1 MNNNTSNIR
10 KTISNYS
17 YEQNDLIGSGYSS
30 KVYKGMNTKNNQ
42 VVAIKVISFQQLITP
57 ISKSLLKNEI
67 HVLSLIDHPNLMK
80 IYETFETKNNRYL
93 ICEYCNEGDL
103 AEILESKK
111 FTETQSLEELK
122 HYMIKKQYIEISS
135 QPNILKSNGYYKL
148 ADFGFAVIENQYE
161 SIIKKFNVGT
171 PMYMAPET
179 VQNNVYSE
187 KSDIWALG
195 IVLFQMIYHQL
206 PQLSKQEHDLNKK
219 HQFLINK
226 IKNDAETSHKTKE
239 LMLNMLNFDPEKRL
253 SINEV
258 ISNVQIQ
265 TKKISTLQH
274 HNIPCRSIKT
284 SFISQDLQQSRQ
296 QLNDQTSN
304 SKLFQTQQED
314 TIENY
319 LKQPQLLKSTELND
333 FQNWL
338 SIQMQ
343 KINSMIQQ
351 FRTLKIKTNL
361 KDKQSKFL
369 TQKKQ
374 IQHQN
379 SFNNHLSNFIINIM
393 SPDLKHKKSLELL
406 EISNQEKEKISSI
419 KMPMAKQHELNNLKS
434 DYTKKGNSIDESE
447 CIQHSNQNST
457 NDTIKHNQFSN
468 CQQILSEKHQIL
480 DIQQHQP
487 KPQFS
492 IQNNNSIQQ
501 KKSPVRITQSQ
512 QTIITPPFKSSAV
525 SLSKNSQD
533 TKKNYYF
540 QSNIS
545 SQLNQ
550 YSYQQKQISNVINE
564 KFTSDFTSNYQDDK
578 VEFLSASIRPTYKF
592 LEYINNVLKQF
603 DCINTE
609 DKQKCYFLIRKLIG
623 IKATYIQNQFPTIK
637 QEIIKGWI
645 DSFLTYYSKVES
657 VFYISPDKQFEQFF
671 NKDLSEFTLSFS
683 QLLLH
688 YLRKINIVKL
698 QKEFQIIQE
707 ILLENQKQR
716 NDPILFARRWEN
728 DQL

>member
-1 MNNNTSNIR
+1 
-10 KTISNYS
+10 
-17 YEQNDLIGSGYSS
+17 
-30 KVYKGMNTKNNQ
+30 MNTKNNQ

-103 AEILESKK
+103 AQILESKK
-111 FTETQSLEELK
+111 FTETQSLEVFQQIAQG
-122 HYMIKKQYIEISS
+122 IKALHDKKIIHRDIK
-135 QPNILKSNGYYKL
+135 PANILKSNGYYKL

-226 IKNDAETSHKTKE
+226 IKNDTETSQKTKE
-239 LMLNMLNFDPEKRL
+239 LMLNMLNFDPEKRI

-258 ISNVQIQ
+258 IANVPMQS
-265 TKKISTLQH
+265 KKISTLQH

-284 SFISQDLQQSRQ
+284 SSISQDLQQSRQ

-304 SKLFQTQQED
+304 NKQFSIQQEH
-314 TIENY
+314 TIENQ
-319 LKQPQLLKSTELND
+319 LKHPQLFKSTELNNC
-333 FQNWL
+333 QNADTKKV
-338 SIQMQ
+338 I
-343 KINSMIQQ
+343 KINQVAQ
-351 FRTLKIKTNL
+351 HLDAN
-361 KDKQSKFL
+361 DKLSDF
-369 TQKKQ
+369 T
-374 IQHQN
+374 IQN
-379 SFNNHLSNFIINIM
+379 SQNQNQFKGQTIKVSYTEKIDTIPKQFLQ
-393 SPDLKHKKSLELL
+393 SPIKFYNQYNESRLKTQKSLELL
-406 EISNQEKEKISSI
+406 EISNQDKEKISSI
-419 KMPMAKQHELNNLKS
+419 KIPVIKQHEFNNLKR
-434 DYTKKGNSIDESE
+434 DQTKQGNSIDESE

-480 DIQQHQP
+480 DIQLHLT
-487 KPQFS
+487 KPSFS

-512 QTIITPPFKSSAV
+512 QTIITSPFKSSAV
-525 SLSKNSQD
+525 SLSRNQQD

-540 QSNIS
+540 QSNTS

-550 YSYQQKQISNVINE
+550 YSFQPKQMSNVINE

-578 VEFLSASIRPTYKF
+578 AEFLSASIRPTYKF
-592 LEYINNVLKQF
+592 LEYINNVIKQF

-645 DSFLTYYSKVES
+645 DGFLIYYSKIES

-688 YLRKINIVKL
+688 YLRRINIVKL
-698 QKEFQIIQE
+698 QKEFEIIQE
-707 ILLENQKQR
+707 VLLENQKQH